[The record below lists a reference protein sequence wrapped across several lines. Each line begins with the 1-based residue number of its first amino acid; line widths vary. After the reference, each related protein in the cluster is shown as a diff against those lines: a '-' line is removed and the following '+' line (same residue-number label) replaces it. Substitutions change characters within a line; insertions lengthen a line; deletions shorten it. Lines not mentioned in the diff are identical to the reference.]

1 MENFTGKGFGRTII
15 IQLDRGEKIV
25 ESVSE
30 RLKAEGI
37 KNAVVIGAVGSLQK
51 LIYHRPTGM
60 GAATVDEF
68 LTIEE
73 PMEICS
79 ITGTVIDGTPHFHVV
94 ASGLECLYG
103 GHLETETEVLYLAE
117 ITLAELQGYN
127 LERRTTKENVK
138 KVFEKDSDK

>member
-1 MENFTGKGFGRTII
+1 MENFIGDGLGRTVI
-15 IQLDRGEKIV
+15 IQLDRGDKVV

-30 RLKAEGI
+30 KLKEKGI
-37 KNAVVIGAVGSLQK
+37 KNAVVISAVGSLQK

-117 ITLAELQGYN
+117 ITLAELKGYE

-138 KVFEKDSDK
+138 KIFEKGSGK

>member
-25 ESVSE
+25 EAVSE
-30 RLKAEGI
+30 RLRVEGI
-37 KNAVVIGAVGSLQK
+37 KNAVVISAVGSLQK

-117 ITLAELQGYN
+117 ITLAELQGYS
-127 LERRTTKENVK
+127 LERRITKENVK
-138 KVFEKDSDK
+138 KVFEKDSDQ